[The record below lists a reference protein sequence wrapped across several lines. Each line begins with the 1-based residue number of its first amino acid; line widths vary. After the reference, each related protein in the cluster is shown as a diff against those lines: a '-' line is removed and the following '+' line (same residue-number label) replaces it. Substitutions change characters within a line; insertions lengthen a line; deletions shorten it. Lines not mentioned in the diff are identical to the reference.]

1 MVRSLDF
8 LPGLI
13 GAIGLLAVGANGQ
26 TDNTVE
32 WTLGMPLKFFATAEN
47 TPSCAAS
54 FQDATGDAKTF
65 TPIQSSTDT
74 VMAGGS
80 TADLATTFYLTN
92 GILAGGKSFTDPSG
106 IRVAGG
112 GSGGGCWD
120 ISSGTVKVAACD
132 LAKNQTFY
140 VGIPGDKQPF
150 FIYSSTLGA
159 LERPATAGDALTFP
173 SASQTQFCAYANETG
188 KLVIPPATGTMY
200 YPQAQLTNLT
210 STSFGNTPPAS
221 EGDIPQCRFA
231 DQGNTSTSMLESMGS
246 TDCIVARSFATIPSG
261 CDANPSNKT
270 CILHLWPA
278 FCLDLPEVRTGANAS
293 DALEVCVRKIS
304 QGPCVANP
312 SGAACASNL
321 FAGIKYVGGVG
332 GGGGSATSKRQTSN
346 DPLFGNP
353 ESNIPL
359 EDQFWMGVMKNVINS
374 AIGAFKFLATPHV
387 QELKVTC
394 MGMSHLSS
402 IFEASV
408 GKTIREGCRDAF
420 RAFDSIHEL
429 TYDNDIEKA
438 GSIFADVVGL
448 LSLAKDVATAA
459 KAVGA
464 VDAVLAKF
472 GKTAATIGEGK
483 GLMLEAKEG
492 ENTVQIFRDT
502 GDGKPKL
509 LYTDSDVAAMEKSI
523 EEGGFDNCKICIEG
537 GGVKIRRQKGILR
550 KFCCFLSPQTLE
562 APEPVW
568 NDQTGLATGLGTS
581 EAIPLAIRV
590 VATLSETAA
599 LTADEKTLITTMSQG
614 FANWYTKAQ
623 SVSAN
628 VDEIS
633 AVLLEARK
641 KTADWGK
648 IATATSKAYGL
659 SDQEKWALKTWI
671 QWYMINPEFN
681 NALSKLPSATGLVV
695 RSTDLD
701 AATVNMLN
709 KLESGVISKG
719 KAGIYEVQDLV
730 LNVNTPS
737 GGTGEVRKVM
747 ATTLNLGD
755 GMFTTT
761 KDYLFMINS
770 KSGRYIEAVAN
781 SEYRETSFVQGI
793 SGKFKL
799 IGKQELNG
807 GEAAKAAGK
816 PGPYAVY
823 YFDEI
828 EAPASTSKATVADVR
843 KALTDEGVTLSGGS
857 AKRGLDGLLDALET
871 RVVASGKKRHG
882 LDYHVRNRVV
892 RH

>member
-1 MVRSLDF
+1 MSL
-8 LPGLI
+8 
-13 GAIGLLAVGANGQ
+13 N
-26 TDNTVE
+26 
-32 WTLGMPLKFFATAEN
+32 FFATAEN

-65 TPIQSSTDT
+65 TPVQSSTDT
-74 VMAGGS
+74 VMAGG
-80 TADLATTFYLTN
+80 TAADLATTFYLTN

-150 FIYSSTLGA
+150 FIFSATLGA

-173 SASQTQFCAYANETG
+173 SASQTQFCAYANDTG
-188 KLVIPPATGTMY
+188 KL
-200 YPQAQLTNLT
+200 
-210 STSFGNTPPAS
+210 
-221 EGDIPQCRFA
+221 
-231 DQGNTSTSMLESMGS
+231 

-293 DALEVCVRKIS
+293 DALEICVRKIS

-332 GGGGSATSKRQTSN
+332 GGGSSATSKRQTSN

-387 QELKVTC
+387 QELKITC
-394 MGMSHLSS
+394 MGMSHLTS

-472 GKTAATIGEGK
+472 GKTVATVGEGK

-537 GGVKIRRQKGILR
+537 GGVKVRRQRGILR
-550 KFCCFLSPQTLE
+550 KFCCFLSPQTIE

-581 EAIPLAIRV
+581 EAIPLANRV

-599 LTADEKTLITTMSQG
+599 LSTDEKTIITTMSQG

-633 AVLLEARK
+633 TLLLEARK
-641 KTADWGK
+641 NTADWGK

-701 AATVNMLN
+701 AATVSMLN
-709 KLESGVISKG
+709 KLETGVISKG

-737 GGTGEVRKVM
+737 GGTGQVRKVM

-828 EAPASTSKATVADVR
+828 EAPASTSKVTVADVR
-843 KALTDEGVTLSGGS
+843 KALTDEGITSSGGS
-857 AKRGLDGLLDALET
+857 AKRGIDGLLDVLES
-871 RVVASGKKRHG
+871 RVVATGKKRHG